1 MGVSIDDLPE
11 PLRHAVL
18 PAPVALFGILLS
30 LLFVAALLQ
39 KTAPRPSLPL
49 RGAQLAGLAL
59 LLTLAGLPW
68 IGSLLWLPIIWS
80 GVTWAGL
87 LCLHPDAPP
96 PAGGGCIAAP
106 RPPGGTWLRQGV
118 AADGL
123 LALACALCFWSQA
136 GTWSRA
142 GAGYVVDVPPRTVA
156 PGTETGTDAVRQEP
170 PAPQLSLFH
179 AARPASPD
187 DATAQRWSQS
197 LHNKRFFG
205 LPLDWVLLALFLVA
219 LSLKLNMG
227 LRLLRTGLLPPR
239 GSGAPRRALWLLP
252 ALACPLLAL
261 QFWLQLRVQW

>member
-30 LLFVAALLQ
+30 LLFVAALVQ
-39 KTAPRPSLPL
+39 KIAPRPSLLL
-49 RGAQLAGLAL
+49 RGAQIAGLAL

-68 IGSLLWLPIIWS
+68 VRSLLWLPIIWS

-87 LCLHPDAPP
+87 LCLLPDAPP
-96 PAGGGCIAAP
+96 AEGGGCIPA
-106 RPPGGTWLRQGV
+106 RPPIGGAWLRQGV

-156 PGTETGTDAVRQEP
+156 TETATATATDRQEP
-170 PAPQLSLFH
+170 TAPQLSLLH
-179 AARPASPD
+179 VPRPASAD
-187 DATAQRWSQS
+187 DITPRRWSQS

-205 LPLDWVLLALFLVA
+205 LPLDWVLLGLFLVA